1 MTKSFNRL
9 FRKTIFIIISVVVL
23 GLAFYY
29 FKNIY
34 GWMEFRENTDTPE
47 QFLSKTVNSKEN
59 YIKDSSRISLELKT
73 LLLRH
78 EHDDFFYS
86 KEYFAGTDIII
97 DTIVYSPDFNK
108 LAIVLLTKNPTSRQL
123 MPTKNENYYYNATTY
138 LGIRQKDTLSLSWLG
153 PNFSNST
160 NRKELS
166 KDIRQACFR
175 TFVSKDTTEQYA
187 QKYNLNDIRFWT
199 SSEWKK
205 IEEDKIKKNEFEEEK
220 IKHPEN
226 VYGPSK

>member
-1 MTKSFNRL
+1 LKDYFH
-9 FRKTIFIIISVVVL
+9 KTGKNYQNCNGLL
-23 GLAFYY
+23 GGL
-29 FKNIY
+29 
-34 GWMEFRENTDTPE
+34 
-47 QFLSKTVNSKEN
+47 
-59 YIKDSSRISLELKT
+59 
-73 LLLRH
+73 H
-78 EHDDFFYS
+78 
-86 KEYFAGTDIII
+86 
-97 DTIVYSPDFNK
+97 
-108 LAIVLLTKNPTSRQL
+108 
-123 MPTKNENYYYNATTY
+123 
-138 LGIRQKDTLSLSWLG
+138 
-153 PNFSNST
+153 ST

-175 TFVSKDTTEQYA
+175 TFVSKDTTEQYT